1 MDVKK
6 CDKCGKI
13 FDKNEHGSGYI
24 DLHLVGDVKH
34 ADICEACAKDIVEY
48 LFKPMSEVERWR
60 EVYDQ
65 VVTRWVKKYVTGNE
79 VQC

>member
-13 FDKNEHGSGYI
+13 FDKNERGSGYL
-24 DLHLVGDVKH
+24 DMHLVGDVKH

-48 LFKPMSEVERWR
+48 LFKPASEVERWR

-65 VVTRWVKKYVTGNE
+65 VVATWVKKYTTDNE